1 MTVEEI
7 ELVLYAAADVR
18 MPRFVDDLSPRERV
32 TLLEDYLNLTAVT
45 RADLERARLH
55 AQAALKTLTDQWE
68 QVPAE
73 RKRTLRETT
82 EAKALVAPELHEG
95 IKQARWLIARLGE
108 QIDRLS
114 HMGDDQVASRMY
126 TLITGS

>member
-82 EAKALVAPELHEG
+82 EAKAL
-95 IKQARWLIARLGE
+95 IARLGE